1 MRVMGC
7 RKRRKRRP
15 PRKANRLVTA
25 PKRDLKEE
33 RKVRMGMWFRR
44 RKPPRKVTKH
54 PLCV

>member
-1 MRVMGC
+1 MGC